1 MLPSK
6 ELCFLPHP
14 VQRGNGFLLKQK
26 TRVVHGSGLWIQAL
40 STVCLNIKTEVHNI
54 AVFDNI
60 ILTFQAH
67 QTLFLGSG
75 FTF

>member
-14 VQRGNGFLLKQK
+14 VPRGNGFLLKQK
-26 TRVVHGSGLWIQAL
+26 TGAVHESSLRIQSL
-40 STVCLNIKTEVHNI
+40 PTVCLDIKTEVHDI
-54 AVFDNI
+54 AVFDKI
-60 ILTFQAH
+60 FLAFKTH
-67 QTLFLGSG
+67 QTFFLGTG

>member
-14 VQRGNGFLLKQK
+14 VPRGNGFLLKQK
-26 TRVVHGSGLWIQAL
+26 TRVVYESCLRTRSL
-40 STVCLNIKTEVHNI
+40 PTVYLDIKTEVHDI
-54 AVFDNI
+54 AVFDD
-60 ILTFQAH
+60 ILLAFQAH

>member
-14 VQRGNGFLLKQK
+14 VPRGNGFLSKQNAAD
-26 TRVVHGSGLWIQAL
+26 TELSCRRLRFLWHDYL
-40 STVCLNIKTEVHNI
+40 DVKTEMHDISIFNNI
-54 AVFDNI
+54 FLAFK
-60 ILTFQAH
+60 AH